1 MKRNIAE
8 ELPARKHPA
17 GASSA
22 QGKGVENRKQ
32 TDPAKKAKQAVYDIR
47 YRARREE
54 IPLRQAYSQYLQNSS
69 LSQQER
75 EVVKGMLFGKNGM
88 KEDYQIQET
97 ASSSVASA
105 LYKVFV
111 DNEVIDD
118 EISLVYEQEMQKPG
132 EKKYKVRV
140 TGKDGRTYVRMATR
154 QKINDLRQNPNISEV
169 EMTGYGEPYE
179 GRKKK
184 SGGLDPVGKEDSD
197 INNDGKVDKTDSYLK
212 NRREKIGKQ
221 IAKEEFIHEAEA
233 ETENNRREIKI
244 MRGKNNVTVMP
255 NAPGSNKNNYQMNS
269 NEMDGPFITEKALS
283 KAQQKFMG
291 MVYAAKKGETP
302 ASPEVEKAAKGM
314 SKKEAEKYA
323 STKHKGLP
331 EKKMNEEH
339 GDRDR
344 RADLAYREMLKNKL
358 RSGLGIKN
366 PMVLTD
372 PQKLEKD
379 FDKIATSSS
388 VKDCMDEDTRNRVEA
403 KDPFADKPYDKY
415 GRSKD
420 PKARKRAEEKASTLR
435 NQDRRSGR
443 RTYGSKLGYD
453 KKEWDE

>member
-22 QGKGVENRKQ
+22 QGKGLENRKQ

-88 KEDYQIQET
+88 REDYQIQET
-97 ASSSVASA
+97 ASLSVASA

-118 EISLVYEQEMQKPG
+118 EVSLVYEQEMQKTG

-169 EMTGYGEPYE
+169 EMTGYGDPYE
-179 GRKKK
+179 GKKKK

-197 INNDGKVDKTDSYLK
+197 VNNDGKVDKTDSYLK
-212 NRREKIGKQ
+212 NRREKIGKE
-221 IAKEEFIHEAEA
+221 IAKEEFIHEAES
-233 ETENNRREIKI
+233 ETKNDRKEIKI
-244 MRGKNNVTVMP
+244 MKGKNNVTVMP

-269 NEMDGPFITEKALS
+269 NEIEGPFITEKALS
-283 KAQQKFMG
+283 RAQQKFMG

-302 ASPEVEKAAKGM
+302 ASPEVENAAKGM
-314 SKKEAEKYA
+314 SEKEAKKFA
-323 STKHKGLP
+323 KTKHEGLP
-331 EKKMNEEH
+331 EKVKEEKEEK
-339 GDRDR
+339 RDAR
-344 RADLAYREMLKNKL
+344 SDKAYREMLKNKL

-388 VKDCMDEDTRNRVEA
+388 VKDCMDEDKIIESRDDPGDEKKLARLGA
-403 KDPFADKPYDKY
+403 KRMDAVALLKNKLDKY
-415 GRSKD
+415 HDER
-420 PKARKRAEEKASTLR
+420 L
-435 NQDRRSGR
+435 
-443 RTYGSKLGYD
+443 
-453 KKEWDE
+453 KKINAKNKNNPAPRL